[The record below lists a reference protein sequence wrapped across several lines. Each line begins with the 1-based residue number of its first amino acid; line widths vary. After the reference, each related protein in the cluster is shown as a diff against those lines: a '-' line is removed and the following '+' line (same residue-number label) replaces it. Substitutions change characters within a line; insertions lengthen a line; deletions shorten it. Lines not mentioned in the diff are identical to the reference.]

1 MGFAGFLLD
10 LSVMWSLV
18 YGLELADTRAELIGC
33 RVAAWLAAIM
43 LTYFMNAR
51 LTFGASIRHSR
62 FVNYLFIQGAG
73 AGINIGSFTL
83 LMVMGPIQD
92 RPLIAMVVGNVLAL
106 INNFLLVRTFVY
118 RFHPEVD
125 DPE

>member
-1 MGFAGFLLD
+1 
-10 LSVMWSLV
+10 MWSLI
-18 YGLELADTRAELIGC
+18 YGWEIVETRPEVIGARVLAWA
-33 RVAAWLAAIM
+33 VAIF
-43 LTYFMNAR
+43 LTYFMNAK

-62 FVNYLFIQGAG
+62 FVNYLFIQAVG

-83 LMVMGPIQD
+83 LMLVGPVQD
-92 RPLIAMVVGNVLAL
+92 RPLIAMVVGNVLAM

>member
-1 MGFAGFLLD
+1 MGFLLD
-10 LSVMWSLV
+10 LAVMWSLI
-18 YGLELADTRAELIGC
+18 YGLEWAETRQELIGA
-33 RVAAWLAAIM
+33 RVVAWAAAIM
-43 LTYFMNAR
+43 LTYFMNAK

-62 FVNYLFIQGAG
+62 FVNYLFIQGVG

-83 LMVMGPIQD
+83 LMLVGPIQD
-92 RPLIAMVVGNVLAL
+92 RPLIAMVVGNVLAI

>member
-1 MGFAGFLLD
+1 M
-10 LSVMWSLV
+10 
-18 YGLELADTRAELIGC
+18 
-33 RVAAWLAAIM
+33 
-43 LTYFMNAR
+43 
-51 LTFGASIRHSR
+51 
-62 FVNYLFIQGAG
+62 NYLFIQAVG

-83 LMVMGPIQD
+83 LMLMGPIQD
-92 RPLIAMVVGNVLAL
+92 RPLIAMVVGNILAV